1 VASVLII
8 EKIVMKPEK
17 ISQLKELTPEYLH
30 ARLTKINKKIHE
42 LRLESQ
48 QIRVIIKTLK
58 K

>member
-1 VASVLII
+1 
-8 EKIVMKPEK
+8 MKPEK
-17 ISQLKELTPEYLH
+17 IFQLKELTPEYLH
-30 ARLTKINKKIHE
+30 ARLTEIDQKIHE